1 MNKIYNNLN
10 IENLTKTEWFNQF
23 DIYQQEE
30 IYEGLEENLDV
41 SIYAKKELNWQQMEE
56 IKLGLMDNLDVSFY
70 SDKDFNCL
78 QMHQIRLG
86 LTENIDVSKYAKKE
100 FNMYQYMLNLN

>member
-10 IENLTKTEWFNQF
+10 IENLIKTEWFNQF

-56 IKLGLMDNLDVSFY
+56 IKLGLKTNLDVS
-70 SDKDFNCL
+70 
-78 QMHQIRLG
+78 I
-86 LTENIDVSKYAKKE
+86 YAKSELTWEEMEKIRIGLFKE
-100 FNMYQYMLNLN
+100 KENK